1 MKHGA
6 WVESVSFSPDGRFL
20 ASWGDDRVIRM
31 WEVGSGREV
40 RRMKHG
46 AWVSGVSFSP
56 DGRFLASVDLN
67 GAIWIW
73 RVKE

>member
-1 MKHGA
+1 
-6 WVESVSFSPDGRFL
+6 
-20 ASWGDDRVIRM
+20 
-31 WEVGSGREV
+31 
-40 RRMKHG
+40 MKHG